1 MGRRSRWLAGLI
13 AITLL
18 TTGCASSS
26 ESQERDQ
33 PQERRYTVRLEQ
45 TDRRSG
51 PAGEINAKV
60 HLVATIVSS
69 QDQGGKLL
77 RVVELL
83 DQSKEP
89 LPPIAAG
96 TSVRVT
102 PAGEVI
108 VDPGQYRPALSLILR
123 LTVPLMMLSME
134 PRIIRHGPQAT
145 VAVERIPGA
154 RRAERARR
162 LDANRSA
169 TTVTFAAAFPVVAYW
184 RDSDSYRVHPPFS
197 RLVPAQPSVARPTRV
212 ETYRRAQFWAPL
224 VHALGC
230 AFSFGQAC
238 GGDPPKGAL
247 YTQTVVVD
255 GPRQIETPV
264 SAQTRG
270 QVSQLVY
277 ERGDA
282 TLLRAEATGHDD
294 LGGKLPTGAGIPA
307 PITNKPVRI
316 TSDWHV
322 TAELSSEWP
331 DPPRSHLP
339 LVLIAVALLLAAS
352 AAAAVAARSDFAA
365 RKSVSAR
372 PPSP

>member
-1 MGRRSRWLAGLI
+1 M
-13 AITLL
+13 
-18 TTGCASSS
+18 
-26 ESQERDQ
+26 
-33 PQERRYTVRLEQ
+33 
-45 TDRRSG
+45 
-51 PAGEINAKV
+51 
-60 HLVATIVSS
+60 ATIVSS

-134 PRIIRHGPQAT
+134 PRTIRHSPPT

-169 TTVTFAAAFPVVAYW
+169 TTVTFAAAFPVVAYL

-197 RLVPAQPSVARPTRV
+197 TLVPAQPSVARPTRV
-212 ETYRRAQFWAPL
+212 ETYRRAQFFAPL

-238 GGDPPKGAL
+238 GDPPTGAL
-247 YTQTVVVD
+247 YTETLVVD
-255 GPRQIETPV
+255 GPPRIETTL

-270 QVSQLVY
+270 EVSQLVY

-282 TLLRAEATGHDD
+282 TLLQAEAMGHDD

-307 PITNKPVRI
+307 SITNKPVRI

>member
-1 MGRRSRWLAGLI
+1 M
-13 AITLL
+13 LL

-45 TDRRSG
+45 TERRSG

-60 HLVATIVSS
+60 HLEATIVSS
-69 QDQGGKLL
+69 QDEGGKLL
-77 RVVELL
+77 RLVQLL

-89 LPPIAAG
+89 LPPIAVG

-108 VDPGQYRPALSLILR
+108 LHPTQYHPDISLILR

-134 PRIIRHGPQAT
+134 PRTIRHSPPT

-169 TTVTFAAAFPVVAYW
+169 TTVTFAAAFPVVAYL
-184 RDSDSYRVHPPFS
+184 RDSDSYRVHQPFS

-212 ETYRRAQFWAPL
+212 ETYRRSQFLAPL
-224 VHALGC
+224 IYALGC

-238 GGDPPKGAL
+238 GGDPPPGAL
-247 YTQTVVVD
+247 YTETLVVD
-255 GPRQIETPV
+255 GPRRIETTL

-270 QVSQLVY
+270 EVSQLVY

-282 TLLRAEATGHDD
+282 TLLRAEAMGHDD

-307 PITNKPVRI
+307 SITNKPVRV

-331 DPPRSHLP
+331 SPPRSHLP
-339 LVLIAVALLLAAS
+339 LILIAGALLLAAS
-352 AAAAVAARSDFAA
+352 AAVAVTARSA
-365 RKSVSAR
+365 RLPLASFRVRAR
-372 PPSP
+372 QP